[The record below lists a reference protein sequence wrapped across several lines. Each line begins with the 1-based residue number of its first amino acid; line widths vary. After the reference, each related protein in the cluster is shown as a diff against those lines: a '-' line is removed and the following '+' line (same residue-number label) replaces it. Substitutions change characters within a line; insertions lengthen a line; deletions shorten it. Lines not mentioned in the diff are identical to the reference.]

1 MNIVIDSTEFKKDRG
16 LNKADIS
23 LIKDMG
29 AEEFIKLHIPYF
41 VYRECSSSS
50 IADLNTDLKQIQSI
64 LNSLERKGM
73 GKTDFES
80 AKKIEK
86 EILKLEKNIEAS
98 NKELWDDFVSESKA
112 ELYDYDE
119 KDSIAVFDA
128 YFTGGKPFKSLKK
141 RDDIPD
147 AFIYETIKKISE
159 KEEVYLVS
167 GDNNLREKCESLKNV
182 TIFSSFEELYSDAE
196 FKKLQKKYDK
206 LKYNQRVA
214 DAKLILLDNKDSF
227 DDAVYSYLRN
237 KSYWHLY
244 DTGLPSDN
252 GEVSVY
258 AIDVETIEI
267 DKPNIKFIDDKFF
280 VPLIV
285 NGIAS
290 IDYAIFKA
298 DYWIDDSL
306 PSISED
312 LNKHYFLLEDSVPIK
327 LSKNISIKLDDL
339 TEDEILEIEID
350 EFDKIELE

>member
-50 IADLNTDLKQIQSI
+50 IADLNTDLKQIQST

-80 AKKIEK
+80 AKKIEE

-98 NKELWDDFVSESKA
+98 NKELWDEFVSESKA

-147 AFIYETIKKISE
+147 AFIYATIKKISE

-167 GDNNLREKCESLKNV
+167 GDNNLRESCDSLKNV
-182 TIFSSFEELYSDAE
+182 TKFSSFEELYSDAE
-196 FKKLQKKYDK
+196 FEKLQKKYDK
-206 LKYNQRVA
+206 LKYNQRVV

-227 DDAVYSYLRN
+227 DDAVYIYLRN
-237 KSYWHLY
+237 KSFWHLY

-267 DKPNIKFIDDKFF
+267 DEPNIKFIDDKFF

-290 IDYAIFKA
+290 IDYWIF
-298 DYWIDDSL
+298 W
-306 PSISED
+306 
-312 LNKHYFLLEDSVPIK
+312 
-327 LSKNISIKLDDL
+327 
-339 TEDEILEIEID
+339 
-350 EFDKIELE
+350 